1 MNNININQVDFQVW
15 KDSESKD
22 GDSGMMFFFLICQ
35 DKLIYKNNMTLKEHG
50 AMKKDISL
58 LPILR
63 ANQRKIKKIVLT
75 AQGSE
80 EAQTRNGEKFIIYLE
95 PELIHC
101 LESDRES
108 AKTIII
114 ILWVRRQGGE
124 RRQVLTI
131 NSIFHSFHFYHGCLR
146 IVCLC
151 LPRFSASLVN
161 IF

>member
-1 MNNININQVDFQVW
+1 
-15 KDSESKD
+15 
-22 GDSGMMFFFLICQ
+22 
-35 DKLIYKNNMTLKEHG
+35 MTLKEHG

-63 ANQRKIKKIVLT
+63 ANQGKIKKTVLT
-75 AQGSE
+75 TRGSE
-80 EAQTRNGEKFIIYLE
+80 EAQTRNGENFVIYLE

-114 ILWVRRQGGE
+114 IFWVRRRGGE

-131 NSIFHSFHFYHGCLR
+131 NSIFHSFHFYQQMCENCLFMSSLLLCFLGEHLLTCILGCLVK
-146 IVCLC
+146 VCNSVC
-151 LPRFSASLVN
+151 F
-161 IF
+161 I